1 MPHPTNKGKRSRRR
15 WSTCEVGLGWR
26 ECGVLHRVQNYLDTH
41 YSSVRVVACLRSGV
55 GVLLWKNWLVK
66 KRESR
71 LNRVRFGK
79 R

>member
-1 MPHPTNKGKRSRRR
+1 MEGMWRYRAVNRHVGEICGQYIFLDSR
-15 WSTCEVGLGWR
+15 
-26 ECGVLHRVQNYLDTH
+26 LHRVQNYLDTH

>member
-1 MPHPTNKGKRSRRR
+1 MPG
-15 WSTCEVGLGWR
+15 
-26 ECGVLHRVQNYLDTH
+26 LHRVQNYLDMH